1 LDRLIQDDAMHE
13 PRCDLP
19 LEAQEVESHRHV
31 RRLMLFFAVVYAG
44 EGIGQTGRLIAQPLN
59 YFLKEVHGWSP
70 VQISAYLTALNVPWL
85 IKPVYGLVSDFLP
98 VFGYRRKIYLLGV
111 NAAALPALCWATQIV
126 APSELFIVLLLTAYA
141 MAISSTLCGAILV
154 ENGQKFSA
162 SGKFINQEWL
172 WFNVSSIA
180 ALLMGGQLVQR
191 LPPTSAL
198 HIATGL
204 VALAPSAVIVVTLL
218 LITETKNTINL
229 GELKKSFQGLI
240 AALKTPTLW
249 IVGLFLF
256 FYYFSP
262 GFATPL
268 YYHLTDELRFS
279 QGYIGIL
286 GSVASGGWIIG
297 ALTYQFFFSRLGLRH
312 LLNLSIF
319 LGTMSSTSY
328 LLLSGEV
335 SAAVLYFCS
344 GFAAMVSLVAT
355 LTLAAE
361 RCPSRSEGF
370 AFAILLSI
378 INFATTVADLVGSF
392 IYDHVFTRNLA
403 PLILVSATC
412 TAFAFVLVPL
422 LHLGETRG
430 ASTCWPSQQAN

>member
-1 LDRLIQDDAMHE
+1 
-13 PRCDLP
+13 
-19 LEAQEVESHRHV
+19 
-31 RRLMLFFAVVYAG
+31 
-44 EGIGQTGRLIAQPLN
+44 
-59 YFLKEVHGWSP
+59 
-70 VQISAYLTALNVPWL
+70 
-85 IKPVYGLVSDFLP
+85 

-422 LHLGETRG
+422 LHVVAPILHCPQRKEVRFLLGPLFQIGQKWQSLRFRHSLQYRVDYLPG
-430 ASTCWPSQQAN
+430 RLLLRDGRLSLPNAGFYPPIRIFGSTAVLPQHILGNKSVLRSCLIGMEHDDRSGC

>member
-1 LDRLIQDDAMHE
+1 MALFPISYRCLDTGEKSI
-13 PRCDLP
+13 CS
-19 LEAQEVESHRHV
+19 ES
-31 RRLMLFFAVVYAG
+31 
-44 EGIGQTGRLIAQPLN
+44 
-59 YFLKEVHGWSP
+59 
-70 VQISAYLTALNVPWL
+70 
-85 IKPVYGLVSDFLP
+85 
-98 VFGYRRKIYLLGV
+98 
-111 NAAALPALCWATQIV
+111 NAAALAALCWATQIV
-126 APSELFIVLLLTAYA
+126 APSDLFVVLLLTAYA

-162 SGKFINQEWL
+162 SGNFINQEWL

-229 GELKKSFQGLI
+229 GELKKSFRGLI

-279 QGYIGIL
+279 QAYIGIL

-297 ALTYQFFFSRLGLRH
+297 ALTYQFFFQPIGFAPPAQSKYFTRH
-312 LLNLSIF
+312 HVISLVSSAIRRGERSCSLFLQRFRRDGVASCNTHAGGRALSI
-319 LGTMSSTSY
+319 
-328 LLLSGEV
+328 
-335 SAAVLYFCS
+335 AIR
-344 GFAAMVSLVAT
+344 GFRL
-355 LTLAAE
+355 
-361 RCPSRSEGF
+361 R
-370 AFAILLSI
+370 
-378 INFATTVADLVGSF
+378 DLVINHQFCDYGCRSRWLVL
-392 IYDHVFTRNLA
+392 YDHVFTRNLA
-403 PLILVSATC
+403 PLILLSATC

-430 ASTCWPSQQAN
+430 ASICWPSRKRTNGL

>member
-1 LDRLIQDDAMHE
+1 
-13 PRCDLP
+13 
-19 LEAQEVESHRHV
+19 
-31 RRLMLFFAVVYAG
+31 MLFFAVVYAG

-191 LPPTSAL
+191 VPPTSAL

-297 ALTYQFFFSRLGLRH
+297 ALTYQFF
-312 LLNLSIF
+312 
-319 LGTMSSTSY
+319 
-328 LLLSGEV
+328 
-335 SAAVLYFCS
+335 SADWVC
-344 GFAAMVSLVAT
+344 
-355 LTLAAE
+355 
-361 RCPSRSEGF
+361 
-370 AFAILLSI
+370 
-378 INFATTVADLVGSF
+378 
-392 IYDHVFTRNLA
+392 
-403 PLILVSATC
+403 ATC
-412 TAFAFVLVPL
+412 
-422 LHLGETRG
+422 
-430 ASTCWPSQQAN
+430 SI

>member
-1 LDRLIQDDAMHE
+1 LDRPIQDDAMHG
-13 PRCDLP
+13 PRFDLP
-19 LEAQEVESHRHV
+19 LEAQEVESHQHV

-111 NAAALPALCWATQIV
+111 NAAALAALCWATQIV
-126 APSELFIVLLLTAYA
+126 APSDLFVVLLLTAYA

-162 SGKFINQEWL
+162 SGNFIHQEWL

-191 LPPTSAL
+191 FPPTSAL

-229 GELKKSFQGLI
+229 GELKKSFRGLI

-279 QGYIGIL
+279 QAYIGIL

-297 ALTYQFFFSRLGLRH
+297 ALTYQFFQPIGFAPPAQSKHFTRHHVISLVSSAIRRGERSCSLFLQRFRRDGVASCNTHAGGRALSIAIRGFRLRDLVINHQFCDYGCRSRWLIYLRPCVHQEPCPTYPAVRH
-312 LLNLSIF
+312 LYGVCICPSPPPASRRNTGSQ
-319 LGTMSSTSY
+319 Y
-328 LLLSGEV
+328 LL
-335 SAAVLYFCS
+335 
-344 GFAAMVSLVAT
+344 
-355 LTLAAE
+355 
-361 RCPSRSEGF
+361 
-370 AFAILLSI
+370 AI
-378 INFATTVADLVGSF
+378 
-392 IYDHVFTRNLA
+392 
-403 PLILVSATC
+403 P
-412 TAFAFVLVPL
+412 
-422 LHLGETRG
+422 
-430 ASTCWPSQQAN
+430 QAN